1 MKNLDEYILGES
13 TEEPIKVETRQ
24 DNAVAALALV
34 KQCQQKLAIISHE
47 LDPFVYGQAEFVEAV
62 RQLALK
68 GRNVEIR
75 ILAFEPALIVRRGHK
90 LVDLAGNISS
100 YIEIRKPSSHYKKF
114 NEAVLIADEV
124 GYLFRE
130 SAERYKGTV
139 NFNGRRESKY
149 MLEVFNSMWET
160 SKPDPNFRRMHI

>member
-1 MKNLDEYILGES
+1 MNNLDEYILGES
-13 TEEPIKVETRQ
+13 TEEAIKVETRQ
-24 DNAVAALALV
+24 DNADAALALV
-34 KQCQQKLAIISHE
+34 KQCKLKLDIISHE
-47 LDPFVYGQAEFVEAV
+47 LDPFVYDQAEFVEAV

-68 GRNVEIR
+68 GRNVDVR
-75 ILAFEPALIVRRGHK
+75 ILAFEPALIVRKGHK
-90 LVDLAGNISS
+90 LVDLAGKISS
-100 YIEIRKPSSHYKKF
+100 YVEIRKPSSQYKKF

-130 SAERYKGTV
+130 SVERYKGTV

-149 MLEVFNSMWET
+149 MLDVFNSMWAT

>member
-1 MKNLDEYILGES
+1 MNNLDEYILGES
-13 TEEPIKVETRQ
+13 TGDAIKVETRQ
-24 DNAVAALALV
+24 DNSEAALALV
-34 KQCQQKLAIISHE
+34 KQCNQKLAIISHE
-47 LDPFVYGQAEFVEAV
+47 LDPFVYDNPEFVEAV

-68 GRNVEIR
+68 GRYVDIR
-75 ILAFEPALIVRRGHK
+75 ILVFEPASIVRKGHK
-90 LVDLAGNISS
+90 LVDLAGKISS
-100 YIEIRKPSSHYKKF
+100 YIEIRKPSSQYKSF

-130 SAERYKGTV
+130 SAERYGGKV

-149 MLEVFNSMWET
+149 MLDVFNSMWAT